1 MNYIS
6 VEDYQSSI
14 FSLNREKEDIE
25 KYISLSIQDIE
36 IITLNQLKYKFENL
50 SDENKEIVKN
60 VIVQHTDFIIENYDY
75 LYSIVDSYKTLETQ
89 CEVGSQNCIS
99 INVIFILKKLY
110 SLLTITGLINTKV

>member
-89 CEVGSQNCIS
+89 FEVGSQNCIS
-99 INVIFILKKLY
+99 INGVFILKKLY